1 MKNNFCILFA
11 LLCFTY
17 SNAQKVIP
25 FRLTEYNN
33 IIVKALVNEKDSLN
47 LMFQIAM
54 ENASISPERINK
66 VDHILFDENELSN
79 GNTVQ
84 IEGLVWKN
92 IPFQDN
98 ELSGQGSDGKIGTI
112 LFKDKM
118 FKIDYDKSEFVIY
131 EETPDLKDYVSI
143 PLTFKNGGIFID
155 VDNKILNQQY
165 VHSFYLQSGYFGSL
179 LYDDQFSDGN
189 ELSEKLTTI
198 NERSVQNSAG
208 QTLTTK
214 EAVLDEMNIGGF
226 SIKNVPVGYFV
237 GELKNQKFSLFGAD
251 LLKRFNWIFD
261 TERKTAYI
269 KPSKFFNSEY
279 FNLK

>member
-1 MKNNFCILFA
+1 MKNNFYILFG
-11 LLCFTY
+11 LFCFTY
-17 SNAQKVIP
+17 GNAQKVIP

-33 IIVKALVNEKDSLN
+33 MIVKALVNEKDSLN

-54 ENASISPERINK
+54 ENASVSPERINK

-92 IPFQDN
+92 VPFQNN

-143 PLTFKNGGIFID
+143 PLTFKYGVMFID
-155 VDNKILNQQY
+155 VDNKILNEQY
-165 VHSFYLQSGYFGSL
+165 VHSFYLQSGYSGSL
-179 LYDDQFSDGN
+179 LYDNQFSDEN
-189 ELSEKLTTI
+189 KLSEKLITT
-198 NERSVQNSAG
+198 NEKTLKNSAG
-208 QTLTTK
+208 QTLTTR

-226 SIKNVPVGYFV
+226 SIKNVSVGYFV
-237 GELKNQKFSLFGAD
+237 GELKTQNLSIFGAD

-261 TERKTAYI
+261 AERKIAYI
-269 KPSKFFNSEY
+269 KPSKFFNSA
-279 FNLK
+279 NSN

>member
-11 LLCFTY
+11 LFCFTY
-17 SNAQKVIP
+17 GNAQKVIP
-25 FRLTEYNN
+25 FRLTESNN

-54 ENASISPERINK
+54 ENGSISPERINK
-66 VDHILFDENELSN
+66 VNHILFDENEVSN
-79 GNTVQ
+79 GNKVQ

-92 IPFQDN
+92 VPFQNN

-131 EETPDLKDYVSI
+131 ENTPDLKDYVSI
-143 PLTFKNGGIFID
+143 PLTFKYGVMFID
-155 VDNKILNQQY
+155 VDNKILNEQY
-165 VHSFYLQSGYFGSL
+165 VHSFYLQSGYSGGL
-179 LYDDQFSDGN
+179 LYDNQFSDEN
-189 ELSEKLTTI
+189 KLSEKLITT
-198 NERSVQNSAG
+198 NEKTLKNSAG

-226 SIKNVPVGYFV
+226 SIKNVSVGYFV
-237 GELKNQKFSLFGAD
+237 GELKTQNLSIFGAD
-251 LLKRFNWIFD
+251 LLKRFNWIID
-261 TERKTAYI
+261 AERKIAYI
-269 KPSKFFNSEY
+269 KPSKFFNSE
-279 FNLK
+279 NSN